1 MKMTVMMTMMMILMM
16 KILQSDLNL
25 KLKQVVINDKVC
37 LSMLNKIL
45 SQILIPKR

>member
-1 MKMTVMMTMMMILMM
+1 MKMTVMMTMMILMM
-16 KILQSDLNL
+16 KILQSDL

-45 SQILIPKR
+45 SQIVIPKR